1 MDRADSLCRAADLLQ
16 RLRPPLR
23 LPTAQEVGHEARPR
37 PLQGRGLQHEEEV
50 QENRAHPDIERQREA
65 LSEQGRGIMQTWVSV
80 TAGEPPDMMS
90 ASEGEGDHGKVDAVR
105 EVV

>member
-37 PLQGRGLQHEEEV
+37 PLQGRSLQHEEEV

-80 TAGEPPDMMS
+80 TAGELPRYD
-90 ASEGEGDHGKVDAVR
+90 VR
-105 EVV
+105 IGRGRGIMEKWTQ